1 MSHKVVTRVYTY
13 NSKGI
18 VPIAIFVIGI
28 PIFLYQLVSMLNLQA
43 WITGAILL
51 AIWLYVYYGNNP
63 AWRLRG
69 WDKRTLIFSS
79 EMISFGEDLYA
90 VNELETA
97 AVYLESFDGFKYRRF
112 KNPGL
117 NDGGRILVQS
127 IADGDNN
134 KISFRH
140 GGEIEDFTFYL
151 ANFAQYAQ
159 FQAVINDWSAAG
171 VNVVVKQVFD
181 DEFIKGEMSYF
192 NTAQGL
198 V

>member
-1 MSHKVVTRVYTY
+1 MRV
-13 NSKGI
+13 
-18 VPIAIFVIGI
+18 
-28 PIFLYQLVSMLNLQA
+28 
-43 WITGAILL
+43 
-51 AIWLYVYYGNNP
+51 
-63 AWRLRG
+63 
-69 WDKRTLIFSS
+69 WDERRLIFSS
-79 EMISFGEDLYA
+79 DMISFGNDHYA

-112 KNPGL
+112 RNPRF
-117 NDGGRILVQS
+117 NQGGRILAQS

-151 ANFAQYAQ
+151 ANFAQYAH
-159 FQAVINDWSAAG
+159 FQAVMNDWSAAG

-181 DEFIKGEMSYF
+181 NEFILEEMSYF

-198 V
+198 L

>member
-1 MSHKVVTRVYTY
+1 MPHKVATRVYTY
-13 NSKGI
+13 NSNGI
-18 VPIAIFVIGI
+18 VPIVLFIIGI
-28 PIFLYQLVSMLNLQA
+28 PIFLYQLVSMMNLQA
-43 WITGAILL
+43 GISGSILL

-63 AWRLRG
+63 KWRMRV
-69 WDKRTLIFSS
+69 WDERRLIFSS
-79 EMISFGEDLYA
+79 EMISFGKELYA

-97 AVYLESFDGFKYRRF
+97 AVYLESFNGFKYRRF

-117 NDGGRILVQS
+117 NDGGRLLVQT

-151 ANFAQYAQ
+151 GNFAQYAQ
-159 FQAVINDWSAAG
+159 FQAVINDWSVAG

-181 DEFIKGEMSYF
+181 DEFIMGEMSYF

-198 V
+198 L

>member
-1 MSHKVVTRVYTY
+1 
-13 NSKGI
+13 
-18 VPIAIFVIGI
+18 
-28 PIFLYQLVSMLNLQA
+28 
-43 WITGAILL
+43 
-51 AIWLYVYYGNNP
+51 
-63 AWRLRG
+63 LRG

-117 NDGGRILVQS
+117 NYGGRILVQS

-181 DEFIKGEMSYF
+181 DEFIMGEMSYF